1 MKNLKKVTAGFL
13 SLSLLTCVGATQA
26 FADSPITASGGI
38 DTKEATVGTVK
49 TAEKIY
55 NVEIA
60 WGDFK
65 YNYTEKWDTTQLK
78 NIPEWKANTKS
89 PDLGVNASDKI
100 SITNNSNVA
109 IKATFAFVPTS
120 GESEKDYSGVSG
132 KFYSDSEYE
141 TSLIAGNADAL
152 ELEKASNGSPQKD
165 IVYMKLTGK
174 PTNVT
179 PTPGDTIGTVTVTIS
194 EPQNQG

>member
-13 SLSLLTCVGATQA
+13 SLSLLTCVGAAQA
-26 FADSPITASGGI
+26 FAVNPITAEGGT
-38 DTKEATVGTVK
+38 DTNKATVGTVK
-49 TAEKIY
+49 TAEEIY

-78 NIPEWKANTKS
+78 NIPEWEANIKS
-89 PDLGVNASDKI
+89 TDPDVNASDKI
-100 SITNNSNVA
+100 SITNKSNVA

-120 GESEKDYSGVSG
+120 GEGESEKDYSGVSG
-132 KFYSDSEYE
+132 KFYSDSAGE

-152 ELEKASNGSPQKD
+152 ELGEASNGSPQKD

-174 PTNVT
+174 PTNLTPVT
-179 PTPGDTIGTVTVTIS
+179 GDTIGTVTVTVTNRDS
-194 EPQNQG
+194 